1 MSASPSYLAAFLR
14 HPNNGMALLAA
25 GCAAI
30 FASIPYGWEGMA
42 LVGVVALGIEVLA
55 ALAIPDLPSF
65 RAAVD
70 RTQAGR
76 MREQRRASLL
86 AELDEQ
92 GGQGGKAVRQTYEQM
107 RSRVLALMR
116 TAAQAGGSLSV
127 HDVEKLDDLCVD
139 YLGMSALHLS
149 LGQRKEGLGED
160 ALLKRIA
167 ALQTQIKN
175 NALSD
180 EEERQLRAAQSEY
193 TEAAERA
200 RRMAVRRSVL
210 EATLVSM
217 PDKLEELYQLVMASP
232 YAKDMGSKIEDSLS
246 RLRIAE
252 EVAAEFDDSELD
264 AIESPLTRG
273 DSRTKANATLGQIS
287 RQQAA
292 RRVGAIKQ

>member
-1 MSASPSYLAAFLR
+1 MNAVIDFR
-14 HPNNGMALLAA
+14 
-25 GCAAI
+25 
-30 FASIPYGWEGMA
+30 PYSE
-42 LVGVVALGIEVLA
+42 
-55 ALAIPDLPSF
+55 D
-65 RAAVD
+65 
-70 RTQAGR
+70 
-76 MREQRRASLL
+76 
-86 AELDEQ
+86 
-92 GGQGGKAVRQTYEQM
+92 
-107 RSRVLALMR
+107 VLALLEEHMPGWH
-116 TAAQAGGSLSV
+116 TA
-127 HDVEKLDDLCVD
+127 
-139 YLGMSALHLS
+139 
-149 LGQRKEGLGED
+149 
-160 ALLKRIA
+160 I
-167 ALQTQIKN
+167 
-175 NALSD
+175 
-180 EEERQLRAAQSEY
+180 
-193 TEAAERA
+193 AAERA